1 MIILSS
7 DAAIC
12 HSLIYLDPVESYV
25 ERTFWRL
32 SRWNRALLRWCENCK
47 GLFDSGF
54 RPLDGRTSWAPSG
67 LRPTFWTLILGVL
80 TERLSLEQCIVEI
93 RRKTKDETSLADCL
107 DIRQEEDII
116 RRKANFV
123 ANF

>member
-1 MIILSS
+1 MNILSS
-7 DAAIC
+7 DSAMC
-12 HSLIYLDPVESYV
+12 HSEIHLDPVESYV
-25 ERTFWRL
+25 ERTL
-32 SRWNRALLRWCENCK
+32 ALVKMELEPSCGRFENCK
-47 GLFDSGF
+47 SLLDSGF